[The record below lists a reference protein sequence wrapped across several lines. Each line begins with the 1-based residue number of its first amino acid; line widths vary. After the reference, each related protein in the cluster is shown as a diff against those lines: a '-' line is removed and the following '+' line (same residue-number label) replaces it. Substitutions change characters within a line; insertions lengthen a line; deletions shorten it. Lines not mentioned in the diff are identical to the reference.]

1 MNVPTTTTQVL
12 FDNMCT
18 SVLLLDNRL
27 RILYMN
33 PAAEM
38 LLGYSL
44 RQCLG
49 NPLQQFI
56 PGPDEFIEKVQK
68 ALDDRHPY
76 TAREQELIFAA
87 RQEESLADMTVTP
100 ISTSYQQEQLM
111 LEISCIDRRARL
123 LRDENHLT
131 QHHATRQ
138 LIRGMAHEIKNPL
151 GGLRGAAQLLDKE
164 LDTEEL
170 KEYTQII
177 IEEADRLQSLV
188 DKLLGPRNVPTKEMI
203 NIHEVLEHVRQLIM
217 VEAGDR
223 VGVSTSYDPSLPKIY
238 ADRDL
243 LVQVFLNIAR
253 NALLALDGT
262 EDAGINFKTRIKR
275 QFTIGATKHKL
286 VLVVTITDNGP
297 GIPEELK
304 ETLFFPMVT
313 GHAAGTGLGLS
324 IAQSLVG
331 QHEGTIEFESQPG
344 RTAFKVYLPVTE
356 QRNES

>member
-1 MNVPTTTTQVL
+1 MKVTNTTTQVL
-12 FDNMCT
+12 IDNMCT
-18 SVLLLDNRL
+18 SVMLLDNRL

-49 NPLQQFI
+49 NPVQQFI
-56 PGPDEFIEKVQK
+56 PGPEEFLDQVQK

-76 TAREQELIFAA
+76 TAREQDLQFLS
-87 RQEESLADMTVTP
+87 RQEESLTDLTATP

-111 LEISCIDRRARL
+111 LEISCIDRRARM
-123 LRDENHLT
+123 LRDDNHMS
-131 QHHATRQ
+131 QHQATRQ

-170 KEYTQII
+170 REYTQII

-188 DKLLGPRNVPTKEMI
+188 DKLLGPRGVPTKEMI
-203 NIHEVLEHVRQLIM
+203 SIHEVLEHVRQLIK
-217 VEAGDR
+217 VEAGDS
-223 VGVSTSYDPSLPKIY
+223 VEATTNYDPSLPEIY
-238 ADRDL
+238 GDRDL

-253 NALLALDGT
+253 NALLALEGR
-262 EDAGINFKTRIKR
+262 EDAKIIFKTRIKR
-275 QFTIGATKHKL
+275 QFTIGTTKHKL
-286 VLVVTITDNGP
+286 VVVAKIIDNGP

-304 ETLFFPMVT
+304 ETLFFPMIT
-313 GHAAGTGLGLS
+313 GNAAGTGLGLS
-324 IAQSLVG
+324 IAQSLVS
-331 QHEGTIEFESQPG
+331 QHDGTIEFESQPG
-344 RTAFKVYLPVTE
+344 KTVFTVYLPVTE
-356 QRNES
+356 QRNEI